1 MHLLVESRSAFI
13 KRNRKGVVLP
23 FIITA
28 PGGKDGP
35 AITEQIQ
42 HGVFFRHPQ
51 GLVAGQEHSGG
62 RQTEA
67 ARFRRQVDEKNRR
80 RGQTAEKTEVML
92 GHPHRVKP
100 QFFRQEAFGVDVI

>member
-1 MHLLVESRSAFI
+1 MHLLVKSRSAFI

-42 HGVFFRHPQ
+42 HGVLFRHPQ
-51 GLVAGQEHSGG
+51 GLVAGQDTVAGARRMRLVFAAKWERKTAGVG
-62 RQTEA
+62 RQP
-67 ARFRRQVDEKNRR
+67 K
-80 RGQTAEKTEVML
+80 
-92 GHPHRVKP
+92 KP
-100 QFFRQEAFGVDVI
+100 K